1 MTETTLWLMLGGLVL
16 LILLSAFFSSSET
29 ALMAINRYR
38 LRHLAEQGKKGALRA
53 QKLLAE
59 PDKLIGVILLG
70 NNFVNILASALATI
84 LAVHFWGDQGV
95 AISTTLLTIVI
106 LVFAEVTPK
115 TLAVNHPEKIALPAS
130 LPLQWLLKL
139 LFPLVWLVNQ
149 ITRVLLRLLGQNQ
162 PDNSQQ
168 LSTAELK
175 AAVFETVHL
184 GQKHQNMLVN
194 ILELSRLKVEEV
206 MVPRNEIQGLDLD
219 EPWELLVRRMTSAYY
234 TRFPVYQ
241 GDLNEIKGILHI
253 RQVVQPL
260 ARGTLDK
267 GQMLSLIRK
276 PYFIPMGTSLSRQ
289 LLEFQKH
296 ERRMAMVV
304 DEYGD
309 IQGLVTLDD
318 ILEEIVGEYTSE
330 PVTRTRYLTQRGEN
344 EFVVDGRADIR
355 TLNRRMGWQL
365 PDEEARTLN
374 GLLLEQ
380 LETIPVPDTHIRI
393 GNLDITILKVKDNH
407 IKTVRIVTLEPEEDT
422 ESTHEPEQQ

>member
-1 MTETTLWLMLGGLVL
+1 MTETTVWLMLGGLVL

-38 LRHLAEQGKKGALRA
+38 LRHLAEQGKKGAIRA
-53 QKLLAE
+53 QKLLSE

-70 NNFVNILASALATI
+70 NNFVNILASALATM
-84 LAVHFWGDQGV
+84 LAIHFWGDQGV
-95 AISTTLLTIVI
+95 AIATTALTIII

-130 LPLQWLLKL
+130 LLLQGLLKL
-139 LFPLVWLVNQ
+139 LFPLVWLINQ
-149 ITRVLLRLLGQNQ
+149 ITRGLLHLLGQSHS
-162 PDNSQQ
+162 DNRQQ

-184 GQKHQNMLVN
+184 GQKHQDMLVN

-219 EPWELLVRRMTSAYY
+219 DPWDLLVRRMTSAYY

-241 GDLNEIKGILHI
+241 GDLNDLKGILHI

-267 GQMLSLIRK
+267 AQMLNLIRK

-355 TLNRRMGWQL
+355 TLNRRMGWAL

-380 LETIPVPDTHIRI
+380 LETIPKPDTHIRI
-393 GNLDITILKVKDNH
+393 GNLNITILKVKDNH
-407 IKTVRIVTLEPEEDT
+407 IKTVRIVTLEPEEHT
-422 ESTHEPEQQ
+422 EGEHEPEQQ

>member
-1 MTETTLWLMLGGLVL
+1 MSETTLWLMLGGLVL
-16 LILLSAFFSSSET
+16 LILLSGFFSSSET
-29 ALMAINRYR
+29 ALMAMNRYR
-38 LRHLAEQGKKGALRA
+38 LRHLADQGKKGALRA
-53 QKLLAE
+53 QKLLSE

-115 TLAVNHPEKIALPAS
+115 TLAVNHPERIALPAS

-149 ITRVLLRLLGQNQ
+149 ITRALLRLLGEKNR
-162 PDNSQQ
+162 DNSHQ

-175 AAVFETVHL
+175 AAVHETAHL
-184 GQKHQNMLVN
+184 GHNHQSMLVN
-194 ILELSRLKVEEV
+194 ILELSDLKVEEV
-206 MVPRNEIQGLDLD
+206 MVPRNEIIGLDLEED
-219 EPWELLVRRMTSAYY
+219 WPLLVKRMTAAYY
-234 TRFPVYQ
+234 TRFPVYR
-241 GDLNEIKGILHI
+241 GDLNQLEGILHI

-260 ARGTLDK
+260 ARGALDK
-267 GQMLSLIRK
+267 EQMLKLTRK
-276 PYFIPMGTSLSRQ
+276 PYFIPMGTTLARQ
-289 LLEFQKH
+289 LLEFQQR

-330 PVTRTRYLTQRGEN
+330 PVTRSRYLTQRGEN
-344 EFVVDGRADIR
+344 EFMVDGRADIR
-355 TLNRRMGWQL
+355 SLNRRMGWAL

-380 LETIPVPDTHIRI
+380 LETIPKPDTRIRI

-407 IKTVRIVTLEPEEDT
+407 IKTVRIVPVQPENSPEGEHDQ
-422 ESTHEPEQQ
+422 EQQ